1 MLKKEA
7 PWERIFIALG
17 TALVLIR
24 LIPLLAAMAVSLTE
38 ETRRSDFALV
48 GIQHYIDLLTDTTTF
63 RSLRNTIGQAVLGG
77 GLTALASA
85 ILVWCLVQIPKRVQ
99 TAILIVLAI
108 PALIPSAFFSI
119 LICDLCS
126 STGALGSLTG
136 IICGSSFNLLAKAKI
151 FPAISA
157 AAEALRTA
165 FYPTLLGVTL
175 IKEADTRKI
184 LRLTLCYFLVRV
196 LLMPDMLAEV
206 TNQIHNPPIHETSDT
221 LATISI
227 REGFYMSNY
236 GRSSA
241 LDIIRYA
248 LAALAVVPGMKL
260 VRSACRPEARPAT
273 AAKPCPALAIT
284 AAMVMTFPALAFCL
298 YAFHYGFSSL
308 PQLLRHMDACHVDML
323 EFFASTADDWL
334 FEAVSSSIFA
344 GAAFAVFAGATVF
357 VLAYALMRRDLKF
370 LLVAALCWSPVTGV
384 ESLLWKSLG
393 FIGKDISW
401 PFLKLIVF
409 QSMGIG
415 IPLLGAIA
423 LAEQLK
429 GREFRNLHDY
439 FNAAL
444 PSLMVIA
451 LSAFCLR
458 YGTQLYYG
466 QSCISNRI
474 YDLLDPGC
482 MWMPFTD
489 STGHTLEWLQG
500 SDLNYYEM
508 AYRAYAFIGSLPGL
522 AVGLI
527 PLALRDRLPVELM
540 CTGIRR

>member
-1 MLKKEA
+1 
-7 PWERIFIALG
+7 
-17 TALVLIR
+17 
-24 LIPLLAAMAVSLTE
+24 
-38 ETRRSDFALV
+38 
-48 GIQHYIDLLTDTTTF
+48 
-63 RSLRNTIGQAVLGG
+63 
-77 GLTALASA
+77 
-85 ILVWCLVQIPKRVQ
+85 
-99 TAILIVLAI
+99 
-108 PALIPSAFFSI
+108 
-119 LICDLCS
+119 
-126 STGALGSLTG
+126 
-136 IICGSSFNLLAKAKI
+136 
-151 FPAISA
+151 
-157 AAEALRTA
+157 
-165 FYPTLLGVTL
+165 
-175 IKEADTRKI
+175 
-184 LRLTLCYFLVRV
+184 
-196 LLMPDMLAEV
+196 MPDMLAEV
-206 TNQIHNPPIHETSDT
+206 TNQIHNPLIHETSDT
-221 LATISI
+221 LATTSI

-241 LDIIRYA
+241 LDVIRYA
-248 LAALAVVPGMKL
+248 LAALAAVPGIKL
-260 VRSACRPEARPAT
+260 VRSACRPEARSST
-273 AAKPCPALAIT
+273 AAKPRPALAIVAVT
-284 AAMVMTFPALAFCL
+284 VVTLPALAFCL

-334 FEAVSSSIFA
+334 FEAVSNSIFA
-344 GAAFAVFAGATVF
+344 GAAFAVFAGATAF

-415 IPLLGAIA
+415 IPILGAIA
-423 LAEQLK
+423 LVGQLK
-429 GREFRNLHDY
+429 TREFSDPHGY

-451 LSAFCLR
+451 LSAFCLG

-466 QSCISNRI
+466 QSCIGNRI
-474 YDLLDPGC
+474 YHLLDSGC

-489 STGHTLEWLQG
+489 STGHTLEWLQS

-508 AYRAYAFIGSLPGL
+508 AYRTYAFIGSLPCL